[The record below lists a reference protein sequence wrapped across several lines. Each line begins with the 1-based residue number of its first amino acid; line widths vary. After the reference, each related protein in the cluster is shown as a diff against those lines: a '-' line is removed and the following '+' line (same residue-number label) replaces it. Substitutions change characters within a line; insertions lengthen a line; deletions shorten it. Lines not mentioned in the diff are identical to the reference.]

1 MKISTRVRYGLK
13 ALVYIADKSS
23 ENKLVRI
30 KEISDEHN
38 VSVQYLEQILF
49 KLKNENIIE
58 GKRGPNGGY
67 RLAKN
72 PKEITL
78 HQLYKILEEEEKVI
92 DCNESEEHKAV
103 CSEGTC
109 SGKCIWGKL
118 DNAMKRI
125 LEETTLD
132 EFIKNKDMI

>member
-1 MKISTRVRYGLK
+1 M
-13 ALVYIADKSS
+13 
-23 ENKLVRI
+23 
-30 KEISDEHN
+30 
-38 VSVQYLEQILF
+38 
-49 KLKNENIIE
+49 KNENIIE

-67 RLAKN
+67 RLAKE
-72 PKEITL
+72 PKDITL
-78 HQLYKILEEEEKVI
+78 HQLYKILDEEEKVI

-103 CSEGTC
+103 CSDGTC

-118 DNAMKRI
+118 DNAMTKI